1 MEKSKLVHQDFR
13 NLFYLTTKKGYG
25 IIKKNKNTFEN
36 CTAIVVVNLN
46 IWCAYKR

>member
-13 NLFYLTTKKGYG
+13 KLFYLTTKKGYG
-25 IIKKNKNTFEN
+25 VIKKNKIVV
-36 CTAIVVVNLN
+36 AIVVVNLN